1 MPCQSISTTFPPVS
15 QQATGS
21 IRLSWQSFKNMMAQQ
36 AGVALLLGGGLSVG
50 GFVRV
55 SLRLQSHFVATVAM
69 GFSGLYDSS
78 GLHGIGSK
86 FVAGGIGQG

>member
-1 MPCQSISTTFPPVS
+1 MPCQSISTPFPPVS

-36 AGVALLLGGGLSVG
+36 AGVALLLGGGLSIG

-55 SLRLQSHFVATVAM
+55 SLHMQSHFIATIATVA
-69 GFSGLYDSS
+69 
-78 GLHGIGSK
+78 
-86 FVAGGIGQG
+86 